1 MTIHY
6 PNDTSL
12 AELRR
17 VFALIQEGK
26 TVARQPTISQQTQSV
41 GGSYGTIGTSS
52 QATGPAGPDGAVG
65 PAGASGGIDP
75 TLMVMS
81 YTEEEDIIVQLG
93 SDVITDE
100 YGFAITEAKVSWEV
114 VTDENGIMITAD

>member
-17 VFALIQEGK
+17 VFGLLQKAQSTGNQ
-26 TVARQPTISQQTQSV
+26 TTTYQQTQ
-41 GGSYGTIGTSS
+41 GAGAGTSS
-52 QATGPAGPDGAVG
+52 VSGQVAGAQGPTGPAGAN
-65 PAGASGGIDP
+65 GGIDP

-81 YTEEEDIIVQLG
+81 YTEEEDTIMGLG
-93 SDVITDE
+93 GDVITDE
-100 YGFAITEAKVSWEV
+100 NGFAITEAKVSWEV
-114 VTDENGIMITAD
+114 VTDENGIMLTAD